1 MSKLKLIIL
10 LVLVVVL
17 AGGGFLA
24 LRAQAVSVVIAERGE
39 LRQAVVASG
48 RVRTPQRI
56 EVAAQITGRVISVE
70 VQEGAVIVPGQ
81 TLLRLD
87 DSEWKAGVA
96 QAQATLAQNEA
107 RLQQVGEVGLPVAEQ
122 SLRQAEANATQARK
136 QYERIQELVAKG
148 FYSPAQL
155 DDAKRSQEVA
165 ASQWQSAQLQ
175 AASNRP
181 SGSDARV
188 ARSNVAAA
196 RAALAVAEAKL
207 AYTTLRAP
215 VAGKVL
221 TRTVEPGDTVQP
233 GRLLLTLAPAGATEL
248 TAQIDEKNLGLL
260 ELGQKAQASADAYPG
275 ERFPA
280 EISYIAPSVDA
291 QRGSVEIRLRVPQ
304 PPAYLKHEMTVSIDI
319 ESARRAEA
327 IIVPFDSVREANG
340 VQPWIL
346 VVREGLT
353 RRQPVRLGVRGTGK
367 VEILEGIAAG
377 DALVPAAVVVP
388 EGKKVRVAGP

>member
-1 MSKLKLIIL
+1 MTQLKRILIIVLIAAL
-10 LVLVVVL
+10 L
-17 AGGGFLA
+17 GGGFVA
-24 LRAQAVSVVIAERGE
+24 LRG
-39 LRQAVVASG
+39 QAVVVSG

-56 EVAAQITGRVISVE
+56 EIAAQITGRVIAVE
-70 VQEGAVIVPGQ
+70 AMEGAAIVSGQ
-81 TLLRLD
+81 ALLRLD
-87 DSEWKAGVA
+87 DSEWQASAA
-96 QAQATLAQNEA
+96 QARATLAQNEV
-107 RLQQVGEVGLPVAEQ
+107 RLQQVAEVGLPVAEQ
-122 SLRQAEANATQARK
+122 SLRQAQANALQARK
-136 QYERIQELVAKG
+136 QYERIKELVAKG
-148 FYSPAQL
+148 FYSAAQL
-155 DDAKRSQEVA
+155 DDAKRSLEVA
-165 ASQWQSAQLQ
+165 ESQRQAAEVQ
-175 AASNRP
+175 AASHQP
-181 SGSDARV
+181 TGSDARV

-215 VAGKVL
+215 VAGTVL

-233 GRLLLTLAPAGATEL
+233 GKLLLTLAPAGATEL

-260 ELGQKAQASADAYPG
+260 ALGQPAQASADAYPG
-275 ERFPA
+275 ERFAA
-280 EISYIAPSVDA
+280 EISYIAPSIDA

-340 VQPWIL
+340 AQPWIL

-353 RRQPVRLGVRGTGK
+353 RRQPVRLGVRGAGK

-377 DALVPAAVVVP
+377 EALVPAAVVLP
-388 EGKKVRVAGP
+388 EGKKVRVAAP